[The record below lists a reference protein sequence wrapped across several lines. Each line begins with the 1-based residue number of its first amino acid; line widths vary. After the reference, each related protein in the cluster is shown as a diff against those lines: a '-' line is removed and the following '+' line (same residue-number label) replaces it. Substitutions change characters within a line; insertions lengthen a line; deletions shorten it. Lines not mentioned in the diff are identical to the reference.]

1 MAGLTNTDNASAAGA
16 STSADLLSINVS
28 SISRVSCLSD
38 KATLRELLPSASD
51 EDLDNALLEF
61 GGLDSAA
68 DAFLDGDSLQEDFY
82 NSYV

>member
-1 MAGLTNTDNASAAGA
+1 M
-16 STSADLLSINVS
+16 S
-28 SISRVSCLSD
+28 SISRRSSQSD

-61 GGLDSAA
+61 GGLDSAV
-68 DAFLDGDSLQEDFY
+68 DAFPDGDSLQGDFN